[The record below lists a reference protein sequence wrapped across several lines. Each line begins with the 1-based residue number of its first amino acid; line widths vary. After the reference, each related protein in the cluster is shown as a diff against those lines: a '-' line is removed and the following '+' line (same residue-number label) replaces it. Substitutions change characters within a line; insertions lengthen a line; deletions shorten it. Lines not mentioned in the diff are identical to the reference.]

1 MAPGPT
7 MSDPSRTPL
16 DEVADSDVADA
27 DANNRVHHHAR
38 VGDELPPAPNGE
50 FTTLCGLRIRPRP
63 GAARMPCCPM
73 CALVMGRP
81 CR

>member
-1 MAPGPT
+1 MT
-7 MSDPSRTPL
+7 DPSAAPVDDTAEH
-16 DEVADSDVADA
+16 DAADADADA

-38 VGDELPPAPNGE
+38 VGDEHPPGPNGE

-63 GAARMPCCPM
+63 RAARMPCCPM
-73 CALVMGRP
+73 CALVMGGP